1 MSILGITV
9 LILFMQAPEAAIE
22 GVVVRAGT
30 SEPLSKATVELRR
43 AEGNGTHSYV
53 TTTGSDGRFF
63 LRNVQPGQYR
73 LVATRDAYVRAEYGQ
88 RGPNAAGSPITVTAG
103 QQMRNVQMAMTP
115 TGTIY
120 GRVYDRAGRPA
131 VNATVQA
138 LRSSYQGGRRVPKLV
153 QSTLTNDLGEYR
165 LFWLAPGFYYINAT
179 PSTAG
184 SNDQVPQP
192 ITNPDA
198 PPDDLGGFVGGV
210 MFGSRTGVLRPHE
223 AARSPQDQYV
233 PTYFPGT
240 TDENTASTIDLR
252 ARASIGGIDITVAP
266 VQAHRVRGVIVNSV
280 TGRPQ
285 YAELMRLGSLNS
297 SNRPSFEPVDPDN
310 GTFNIFRIVPGRY
323 LLVAT
328 VGKLTGRASIEV
340 ADQDLENV
348 VIVAIPGFGIPGRI
362 VIEGRPVTDSVVASL
377 QVNLRTDFPIPDTVE
392 PKGVPSVD
400 GSFSLENVLLDTYR
414 IDVTFP
420 PTLQNAYLKSVRLGI
435 TEVLNAGLKIERQP
449 EGQLEIVIG
458 TNPGALEGKIVNA
471 QQEAAINVTVTL
483 VPDAARRHRAELY
496 KTVQTDASGR
506 FQLQGIPPGDYKVYA
521 WENVEEGAW
530 QDPNFMR
537 LYEDRGKPVRINE
550 GGRENL
556 EATVIPA
563 R

>member
-1 MSILGITV
+1 MESILSIV
-9 LILFMQAPEAAIE
+9 FLILLAQAPEAAIE

-138 LRSSYQGGRRVPKLV
+138 LRSSYQEGRRVPKLV

-223 AARSPQDQYV
+223 ADGRRKTSMSRLTSRARQMRTQLQLSIFV
-233 PTYFPGT
+233 PEPASAVSISRSLRFRRI
-240 TDENTASTIDLR
+240 ECAVSSSTASQD
-252 ARASIGGIDITVAP
+252 GP
-266 VQAHRVRGVIVNSV
+266 N
-280 TGRPQ
+280 
-285 YAELMRLGSLNS
+285 M
-297 SNRPSFEPVDPDN
+297 PS
-310 GTFNIFRIVPGRY
+310 
-323 LLVAT
+323 
-328 VGKLTGRASIEV
+328 
-340 ADQDLENV
+340 
-348 VIVAIPGFGIPGRI
+348 
-362 VIEGRPVTDSVVASL
+362 
-377 QVNLRTDFPIPDTVE
+377 
-392 PKGVPSVD
+392 
-400 GSFSLENVLLDTYR
+400 
-414 IDVTFP
+414 
-420 PTLQNAYLKSVRLGI
+420 
-435 TEVLNAGLKIERQP
+435 
-449 EGQLEIVIG
+449 
-458 TNPGALEGKIVNA
+458 
-471 QQEAAINVTVTL
+471 
-483 VPDAARRHRAELY
+483 
-496 KTVQTDASGR
+496 
-506 FQLQGIPPGDYKVYA
+506 
-521 WENVEEGAW
+521 
-530 QDPNFMR
+530 
-537 LYEDRGKPVRINE
+537 
-550 GGRENL
+550 
-556 EATVIPA
+556 
-563 R
+563 